1 MKTKFKFRSIASVG
15 CVLFFLLLAVA
26 TGSDD
31 KDSKIPTKTE
41 KKSTKPV
48 SEPEMEKETEEPQSE
63 ESQSEEPINIHNS
76 SEGENASD
84 DDEEVLIITNASDD
98 EEL

>member
-31 KDSKIPTKTE
+31 KDSKAPTKTE
-41 KKSTKPV
+41 KKATKPV
-48 SEPEMEKETEEPQSE
+48 SEPDIEKEPEEPQY
-63 ESQSEEPINIHNS
+63 EEPIEIYNS
-76 SEGENASD
+76 SEDENASDDEEEVITITNASD
-84 DDEEVLIITNASDD
+84 DDEL
-98 EEL
+98 

>member
-1 MKTKFKFRSIASVG
+1 MKIKSKFRSIASVG

-31 KDSKIPTKTE
+31 KESTTPTKTE
-41 KKSTKPV
+41 KKVTKPV
-48 SEPEMEKETEEPQSE
+48 SEPEIEKEPEKP
-63 ESQSEEPINIHNS
+63 QSEEPIEIYNS

-84 DDEEVLIITNASDD
+84 DDDEVLIITNASDD